1 MKPDDKQQPSLTAF
15 FHIEDRLQ
23 EALRQSADCLGQY
36 APDALGSLFA
46 GCRDEFRD
54 ATTIRLKREA
64 IQTLR
69 GAFTDLGYVNEQDLI
84 SDESVEMKRRRL
96 SQLVYI
102 SGPVRHSAAD
112 RRSSI
117 QTQSR
122 LALRSVYALK
132 SAGYVHSRYLTE

>member
-23 EALRQSADCLGQY
+23 EALRQLAECLGQY
-36 APDALGSLFA
+36 APDVRWAHFFA

-69 GAFTDLGYVNEQDLI
+69 GAFTDLGYVDEQDLI

-96 SQLVYI
+96 SQLVYHLAGQYVTQLPI
-102 SGPVRHSAAD
+102 AAAQFKHNHD
-112 RRSSI
+112 
-117 QTQSR
+117 
-122 LALRSVYALK
+122 
-132 SAGYVHSRYLTE
+132 